1 MSYVAQ
7 DQSTIRDMGGL
18 ANLPGLDTVRDQ
30 LAAVIAV
37 IEAERAR
44 LDAGIPL
51 TRRRWKNLVFT
62 GGPGTGKSRTAAAIA
77 RLYHDLGVVTS
88 GHLTEV
94 SSTELTDLTAEGT
107 AHVVREAIST
117 ARGGVLLLT
126 DAHAYADLQP
136 RHQQVLR
143 CIQDGLIQFRDD
155 LIVILAGETPQLHTL
170 LRRNPALATRFP
182 TIVDFPGYAPDQLA
196 EIFATLANE
205 AGFTLTAAATHKAS
219 AVLEEAHRSS
229 ASGNARL
236 AVELLDQTTV
246 NQALRMAKVT
256 QTREPAELGTI
267 CGIDIP
273 GHLLGTASAHAD
285 DRCLGQYL

>member
-30 LAAVIAV
+30 LAAVIAA

-44 LDAGIPL
+44 VDAGIPV

-62 GGPGTGKSRTAAAIA
+62 GGPGTGKSRTAEPIA
-77 RLYHDLGVVTS
+77 RIYHDLGVVTS

-107 AHVVREAIST
+107 AHLVREAIST

-126 DAHAYADLQP
+126 DAQAYASLEP
-136 RHQQVLR
+136 RHQQAPR
-143 CIQDGLIQFRDD
+143 SIQDGLAQFRDD
-155 LIVILAGETPQLHTL
+155 LIVILAGETAQLHTV
-170 LRRNPALATRFP
+170 LRRNLALATRFP
-182 TIVDFPGYAPDQLA
+182 ATIDFPGYTPGHLA

-219 AVLEEAHRSS
+219 AVLEEAHCSS

-236 AVELLDQTTV
+236 AVELLDQTTA
-246 NQALRMAKVT
+246 NQALRMAKVAL
-256 QTREPAELGTI
+256 TREPAQLGTI
-267 CGIDIP
+267 CGTDIP
-273 GHLLGTASAHAD
+273 GHVLGTASAD

>member
-44 LDAGIPL
+44 LDAGIPV

-62 GGPGTGKSRTAAAIA
+62 GGPGTGKSRTAEAIA
-77 RLYHDLGVVTS
+77 RIYHDLGVVTS
-88 GHLTEV
+88 RHLTEV

-107 AHVVREAIST
+107 AHLVREAIST

-143 CIQDGLIQFRDD
+143 CIQDGLTQFRDD
-155 LIVILAGETPQLHTL
+155 LVVILAGEATQVHTL

-182 TIVDFPGYAPDQLA
+182 TIVDFPGYAPEHLA
-196 EIFATLANE
+196 EIFGTLANE

-229 ASGNARL
+229 ASGTARL

-246 NQALRMAKVT
+246 NQALRMAKAM

-267 CGIDIP
+267 CGTDIP
-273 GHLLGTASAHAD
+273 GHVLGTTSAHAA